1 MIDRQILDDRKRTGV
16 ARGPARRLQVLV
28 RLASRT
34 GIGKRVVVRLNLV
47 RSGRQDFKKL
57 SNVGKPV

>member
-1 MIDRQILDDRKRTGV
+1 MRES
-16 ARGPARRLQVLV
+16 ARASPAAQLADSRFLV

-47 RSGRQDFKKL
+47 RSGRQDFEKL